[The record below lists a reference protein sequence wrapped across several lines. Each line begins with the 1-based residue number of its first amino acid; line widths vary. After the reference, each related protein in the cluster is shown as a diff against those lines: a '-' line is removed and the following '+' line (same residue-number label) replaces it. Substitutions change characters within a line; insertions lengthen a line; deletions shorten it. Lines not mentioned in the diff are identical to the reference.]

1 MYGYCYYAFDC
12 GCKVRHKNS
21 AVLVHQ
27 DAHMDKCLFYTHRF
41 FLIISQIESFLLFCQ
56 YRQFEKVYN
65 PIECHFSLSD
75 KKLKVIIWYFH
86 EKELFLQKQS
96 EDTKMRRRLLAFFF
110 IMFSSLSGWA
120 GKVNLDSLYRVLDT
134 AIDSAAIYKQQ
145 KLDHISVIEQQY
157 ASARN
162 DQERYQFAQSLYREY
177 IAFINDS
184 ALHYIQ
190 VCMAC
195 AERMG
200 RKDLQMQS
208 ELALA
213 YQLADTGF
221 YSEAEIHLKAISQE
235 PLTDDLKITYLTGLN
250 HLYGEMGYY
259 SHDQKLRE
267 AFFTKSDAIRDS
279 LLQMLPKDSYSYNS
293 LKSIELNNQRK
304 TAEALKYSD
313 QWMKLVQPGTREYA
327 TMSFYRSEIYRN
339 QGDLEMERYWLIMS
353 ALTDIRQA
361 IMDQAALWSLANS
374 LMDEEGNLDRAY
386 KYMDFSWECISYFST
401 HMRSWLVSPILTRI
415 NDKYKESLHQA
426 NTNLIWTIAAISLL
440 VVGLVLLLL
449 YVSRKRRQLALIRNE
464 LSARNNDLSEA
475 NQLLSEINEQ
485 LRQAIIHLNDSNRVK
500 DEYIAKFLSLC
511 SNYIDKL
518 DNYRIKINRK
528 LKAGL
533 QSDVLR
539 MTSSDQLKEDELKE
553 LFDHFDTIFLRLFP
567 TFVEDFN
574 ALLKP
579 GEAIIP
585 PEKHHLNTDLR
596 IFALI
601 RLGIEESSK
610 IAEFL
615 RYSPNS
621 IYAYRARIKSK
632 AVGNRE
638 EFEKQVK
645 EIGIKG

>member
-1 MYGYCYYAFDC
+1 M
-12 GCKVRHKNS
+12 
-21 AVLVHQ
+21 
-27 DAHMDKCLFYTHRF
+27 
-41 FLIISQIESFLLFCQ
+41 SFLHASILLDYQPDTIVFVFCQ

-86 EKELFLQKQS
+86 EKELILQKQS
-96 EDTKMRRRLLAFFF
+96 EDTKMRRSLLAFFF

-120 GKVNLDSLYRVLDT
+120 GKVNLDSLYRILDT

-145 KLDHISVIEQQY
+145 KLDHISVIEKQY

-304 TAEALKYSD
+304 TAEAMKYSD

-374 LMDEEGNLDRAY
+374 LIDEEGNLDRAY

-528 LKAGL
+528 LKAG
-533 QSDVLR
+533 QHSDVLR

>member
-1 MYGYCYYAFDC
+1 
-12 GCKVRHKNS
+12 
-21 AVLVHQ
+21 
-27 DAHMDKCLFYTHRF
+27 
-41 FLIISQIESFLLFCQ
+41 
-56 YRQFEKVYN
+56 
-65 PIECHFSLSD
+65 
-75 KKLKVIIWYFH
+75 
-86 EKELFLQKQS
+86 
-96 EDTKMRRRLLAFFF
+96 MRRSLLAFFF

-120 GKVNLDSLYRVLDT
+120 GKVNLDSLYRILDT

-145 KLDHISVIEQQY
+145 KLDHISVIEKQY
-157 ASARN
+157 ASART

-304 TAEALKYSD
+304 TAEAMKYSD

-518 DNYRIKINRK
+518 DIYRIKINRK
-528 LKAGL
+528 LKAGQ

>member
-41 FLIISQIESFLLFCQ
+41 FLIISQIQSFLFFCQ

-86 EKELFLQKQS
+86 EKELILQKQS
-96 EDTKMRRRLLAFFF
+96 EDTKMRRSLLAFFF

-120 GKVNLDSLYRVLDT
+120 GKVNLDSLYRILDT

-145 KLDHISVIEQQY
+145 KLDHISVIEKQY

-304 TAEALKYSD
+304 TAEAMKYSD

-475 NQLLSEINEQ
+475 NQLLSDINEQ

-518 DNYRIKINRK
+518 DIYRIKINRK
-528 LKAGL
+528 LKAGQ

>member
-41 FLIISQIESFLLFCQ
+41 FLIISQIQSFLFFCQ

-96 EDTKMRRRLLAFFF
+96 EDTKMRRSLLAFFF

-120 GKVNLDSLYRVLDT
+120 GKVNLDSLYRILDT

-145 KLDHISVIEQQY
+145 KLDHISVIEKQY
-157 ASARN
+157 VSARN

-475 NQLLSEINEQ
+475 NQLLSDINEQ

-528 LKAGL
+528 LKAGQ

-539 MTSSDQLKEDELKE
+539 MTSSDQLKEDELRE